1 MATVYVVR
9 DPKIGRSFKYDAPRT
24 PCQVPSAGGATQ
36 LLSSVGAR
44 CKLPGAGSRV
54 LAVRC
59 VSVAL
64 DNGSCQVEDA
74 PKAPHSA
81 DYNAEEIYR

>member
-24 PCQVPSAGGATQ
+24 PCQVPSASGATQ

-44 CKLPGAGSRV
+44 CKLLGARIQV
-54 LAVRC
+54 LPVGLR
-59 VSVAL
+59 
-64 DNGSCQVEDA
+64 
-74 PKAPHSA
+74 P
-81 DYNAEEIYR
+81 